1 MVKLFCIK
9 NTSKTLPFT
18 VNQPYN
24 AEYQGDVYY
33 KIYGDDMTW
42 ILAPINGSLV
52 EFIIADYRI

>member
-18 VNQPYN
+18 VNQLYN
-24 AEYQGDVYY
+24 AEYQGDGYY

-42 ILAPINGSLV
+42 ILTPINGSLV
-52 EFIIADYRI
+52 EFIIAD

>member
-18 VNQPYN
+18 VNSPYIG
-24 AEYQGDVYY
+24 EYQGDGYY

-52 EFIIADYRI
+52 EFIIAD